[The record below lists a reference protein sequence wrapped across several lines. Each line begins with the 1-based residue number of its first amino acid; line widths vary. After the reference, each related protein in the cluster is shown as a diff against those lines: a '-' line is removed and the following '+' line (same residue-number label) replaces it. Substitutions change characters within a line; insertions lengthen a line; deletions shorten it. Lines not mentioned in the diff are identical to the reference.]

1 MPRKQM
7 FVSQSTSD
15 EIDTWETEIED
26 KTFVFR
32 ITHTSVLGQMPY
44 YTASVHEKDDPT
56 SSIQNMFVHRP
67 TREQVETALTDNDEF
82 DEKFG
87 LVDDSL

>member
-15 EIDTWETEIED
+15 EVDTWEEQIEGR
-26 KTFVFR
+26 TFVFR
-32 ITHTSVLGQMPY
+32 IIHTSVLGQMPY
-44 YTASVHEKDDPT
+44 YTASVHDKDDPAV
-56 SSIQNMFVHRP
+56 SIQNMFVNRP
-67 TREQVETALTDNDEF
+67 TREQVGQALTDCDEF

-87 LVDDSL
+87 LV

>member
-7 FVSQSTSD
+7 FVSQSTSG
-15 EIDTWETEIED
+15 EADTWEMQIEE

-32 ITHTSVLGQMPY
+32 VTHTSVLGQMPY
-44 YTASVHEKDDPT
+44 YTAIVCDKDNPA
-56 SSIQNMFVHRP
+56 SSIQSMFVNKP
-67 TREQVETALTDNDEF
+67 TREQVEIALTENDEF

-87 LVDDSL
+87 LE